1 MRASG
6 TFDITSGAVDV
17 FPEVSLSFGGGAST
31 VLTPVCIFGCF
42 LASSGGERFSDKR
55 RKKQRR
61 NKHRAVKTENN

>member
-31 VLTPVCIFGCF
+31 VLTPIAEFCYVTGH
-42 LASSGGERFSDKR
+42 LEVNVSATRGGGSKDVINIG
-55 RKKQRR
+55 Q
-61 NKHRAVKTENN
+61 